1 VRIALI
7 SQTCVGMSHSNNNTG
22 FLSNKVSIF
31 KLGGYIGIVTAAL
44 AYYCGLSDLLTPND
58 IITLPLGKHD
68 TQ

>member
-1 VRIALI
+1 MRIALI
-7 SQTCVGMSHSNNNTG
+7 SQNCVGMSHSNNNTG
-22 FLSNKVSIF
+22 FLSNKVNIF